1 VGKENPDF
9 LTANDV
15 WFMPVAQ
22 KVGPDGCLYVLDWY
36 DRYHCYQDAM
46 ADAKGVDR
54 GHGRLYRIVY
64 GDSRPK
70 ATYGDFATASVDQLM
85 LALADPN
92 VFNRRQAQLQ
102 IDQRPDDPELT
113 KRLLARVVDHQL
125 PQNDRLHALW
135 ASARRPGI
143 SASNWLD
150 WLDQADPLL
159 VAWAARLAGDH
170 AQDAKVR
177 QQVESLAGHDDPRV
191 RLQVLVAA
199 GKWKSDRFADI
210 WLTVATQPRT
220 DPLLPRILWRQG
232 QELFDL
238 QMPRLVEAMRRSDL
252 NSDCALLELSSR
264 IAQRAIATLPENRDD
279 AVRKVSTSIETIQ
292 ALRDRQPDRAAQVME
307 TMVQALH
314 QGTLARA
321 IAEGVWREGNPALR
335 SSLGKS
341 KSLDDAIGHWLACSG
356 DVSSIEQL
364 RLVAFDRQATDAV
377 RLASL
382 QSSLYHDPQSLEKA
396 TLDWKMEWEETKK
409 FPAQSNRWLMEQI
422 LRQGTTQAIDLL
434 FDSLSQL
441 PAGDQA
447 TAVAQAC
454 QKPATAQGLIERI
467 EGGQLPKELV
477 GPNQLRQLAILA
489 DQAPAN
495 SPLRDQL
502 SKVWGR
508 IRTEESKSRQEV
520 VQRMTQFLTKEARG
534 DHRRGAEV
542 YDRICGQCHQ
552 LESRGYEVGPN
563 LTRNGRGSFDQLIV
577 SVFDPSLV
585 VGQAYEGT
593 TVLTEEGQVLQ
604 GLMLEKND
612 QQVTLRMQGGKTET
626 VLADQIS
633 RIERAAKSLMP
644 EGIEEQLKPQEIADL
659 FAFLSRSS
667 IDPDSSDT
675 IPGTPDSLHQPR

>member
-1 VGKENPDF
+1 MGNIHGGCINVDQVEPQGSTDVGKENPDF

-220 DPLLPRILWRQG
+220 DPLLPRMLWRQG

-252 NSDCALLELSSR
+252 NPDCALLEISSR

-279 AVRKVSTSIETIQ
+279 AVRKVSTSIEMIQ

-382 QSSLYHDPQSLEKA
+382 QSSL
-396 TLDWKMEWEETKK
+396 
-409 FPAQSNRWLMEQI
+409 
-422 LRQGTTQAIDLL
+422 
-434 FDSLSQL
+434 
-441 PAGDQA
+441 
-447 TAVAQAC
+447 
-454 QKPATAQGLIERI
+454 
-467 EGGQLPKELV
+467 
-477 GPNQLRQLAILA
+477 
-489 DQAPAN
+489 
-495 SPLRDQL
+495 
-502 SKVWGR
+502 
-508 IRTEESKSRQEV
+508 
-520 VQRMTQFLTKEARG
+520 
-534 DHRRGAEV
+534 
-542 YDRICGQCHQ
+542 
-552 LESRGYEVGPN
+552 
-563 LTRNGRGSFDQLIV
+563 
-577 SVFDPSLV
+577 
-585 VGQAYEGT
+585 
-593 TVLTEEGQVLQ
+593 
-604 GLMLEKND
+604 
-612 QQVTLRMQGGKTET
+612 
-626 VLADQIS
+626 
-633 RIERAAKSLMP
+633 
-644 EGIEEQLKPQEIADL
+644 
-659 FAFLSRSS
+659 
-667 IDPDSSDT
+667 
-675 IPGTPDSLHQPR
+675 